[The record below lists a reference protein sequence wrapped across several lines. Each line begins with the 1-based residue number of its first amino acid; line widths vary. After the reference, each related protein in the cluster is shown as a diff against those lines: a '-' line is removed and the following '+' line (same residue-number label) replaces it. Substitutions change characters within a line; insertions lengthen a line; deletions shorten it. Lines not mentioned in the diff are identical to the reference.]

1 MGKIKG
7 ENGLCLGFLDDLV
20 AEIRL
25 TQKGEGRTVAI
36 ESIGREV
43 VPTLS
48 TRALYF
54 SKIIFPIS
62 IFSNLSLSKFESIR
76 ILVLLKGKT

>member
-62 IFSNLSLSKFESIR
+62 IFSNLSYLF
-76 ILVLLKGKT
+76 